1 MVENTGMLF
10 KNDFVCL
17 KCFPFWKDCELLSY
31 LGYVN
36 ILVIISRSAQLIWWI
51 LCIYYLKKRCI
62 KVLKCCI
69 VTYDSFNSSVCVL
82 WDMGAAFLLERPS
95 TSFYMIAHIK

>member
-1 MVENTGMLF
+1 MVQNTGMLF

-36 ILVIISRSAQLIWWI
+36 ILVIISRSAQLI
-51 LCIYYLKKRCI
+51 LVDHMHLLFKKTMYKGI
-62 KVLKCCI
+62 EVLHCDVRFK
-69 VTYDSFNSSVCVL
+69 SSMCVL